1 MASTI
6 EGPRE
11 AQVIEREPQVIERRV
26 PEVAGAA
33 GEESRP
39 AKPERLVSLDAFRGF
54 IMMTLAAGGF
64 GFATLADTPGW
75 GWLAAQFRHVSWEG
89 MVYWDLIQP
98 AFMFMV
104 GLAMPYSVAHRQ
116 GQPASVMFWHVLW
129 RAFVLIVLSQVLI
142 SIGRGSLSFQLINVL
157 AQIGLA
163 YLMCYA
169 IMQLP
174 FRRQAM
180 AAGGV
185 LAFHWALF
193 ALFPGPEGAFSKEGN
208 IGAVID
214 GFLGLHYSGYY
225 VTINFISSGVTMLFG
240 VWAGY
245 LMRAQHPHAYRMKVL
260 AGAIAGCFIAGWA
273 LTLFNPMVKRIWT
286 ASFTFASGGCVL
298 AILLGFYWLVEVKGY
313 RKLAFPLVVVG
324 TNSIFVYCVHQVQQ
338 GWLDRAVGVFTGKY
352 EFPGAGGP
360 IAQNLTVFLVIWYL
374 CYWLYQ
380 RRIFLRI

>member
-1 MASTI
+1 MATTI
-6 EGPRE
+6 ERPRE
-11 AQVIEREPQVIERRV
+11 AQVIEREV
-26 PEVAGAA
+26 PEVGGPA
-33 GEESRP
+33 GEGSRP

-75 GWLAAQFRHVSWEG
+75 GWLAEQFRHVSWEG

-104 GLAMPYSVAHRQ
+104 GLAMPYSVAHRR
-116 GQPASVMFWHVLW
+116 GQPASVMFRHVLW

-142 SIGRGSLSFQLINVL
+142 SIGRGALSFQLINVL

-174 FRRQAM
+174 FGRQAM
-180 AAGGV
+180 AAGGL

-260 AGAIAGCFIAGWA
+260 AGAIAGCFIAGWG

-298 AILLGFYWLVEVKGY
+298 AILLAFYWLVEVKGY

-324 TNSIFVYCVHQVQQ
+324 MNSIFVYCMHMIQH
-338 GWLDRAVGVFTGKY
+338 GWLDRAVGTFTGKY
-352 EFPGAGGP
+352 EFLGAGAP
-360 IAQNLTVFLVIWYL
+360 IAQHITVFLVIWYL